1 MVLGDKNYKY
11 KDGVSYVYL
20 YRQAIIHMYIHTYM
34 YQVSAKIAC
43 LVLAWLA

>member
-20 YRQAIIHMYIHTYM
+20 STDKQSYICTYI
-34 YQVSAKIAC
+34 YVPGKC
-43 LVLAWLA
+43 